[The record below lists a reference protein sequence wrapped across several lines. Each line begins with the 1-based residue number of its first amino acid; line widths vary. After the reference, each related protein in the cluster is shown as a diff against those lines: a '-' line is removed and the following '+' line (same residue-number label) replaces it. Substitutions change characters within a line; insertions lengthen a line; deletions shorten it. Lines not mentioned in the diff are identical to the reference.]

1 MYCDVSFVEDPLENE
16 RVHLKGFILST
27 FEITKYIKFIGK
39 YIKHAGLGCIWNM
52 CCQLFSWWAR
62 VSPECA
68 SSYLSSTKLRPLTQP
83 TSQTCAP
90 HTYHQKGH
98 TPIVWVKVFQLF
110 LCVKRKNLKVSR
122 KKTLTS
128 LGRKEEP
135 ERRLW
140 AGIWYIPP
148 LIFSFFFLPQTMARV
163 NGFPSQTH
171 TRRYFLL
178 GVRGGQTVLW
188 MTDWAL
194 KWAPFFLMQ
203 RSCFSF
209 LFSSFHCCPTLFSRG
224 DHELFV
230 I

>member
-1 MYCDVSFVEDPLENE
+1 MTILYIGGWCSGLGLGGWRSLTFRLCSFCFVLIWTTLLSFQYWWLFFSCTMYCDVSFVEDPLENE

-122 KKTLTS
+122 KKTLES
-128 LGRKEEP
+128 GEKRGAREEA
-135 ERRLW
+135 LSGDMIHT
-140 AGIWYIPP
+140 ATYI
-148 LIFSFFFLPQTMARV
+148 
-163 NGFPSQTH
+163 
-171 TRRYFLL
+171 FLL
-178 GVRGGQTVLW
+178 FPT
-188 MTDWAL
+188 TDY
-194 KWAPFFLMQ
+194 
-203 RSCFSF
+203 
-209 LFSSFHCCPTLFSRG
+209 G
-224 DHELFV
+224 
-230 I
+230 